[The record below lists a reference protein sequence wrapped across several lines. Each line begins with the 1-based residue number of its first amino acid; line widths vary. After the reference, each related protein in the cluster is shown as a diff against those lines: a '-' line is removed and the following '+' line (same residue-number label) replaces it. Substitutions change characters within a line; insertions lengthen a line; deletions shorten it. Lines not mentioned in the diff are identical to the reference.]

1 MASASRD
8 RRSVALIAG
17 TTAGRGAKRFCRC
30 CRRRSDLKI
39 PMKSS
44 GADREPAGQS
54 RPSSALLRGRLSL
67 AAAVVSVLLTL
78 LLHLAAAASST
89 AYRET
94 HTDDAVV
101 LEGKEQTRDLD
112 KKKLVPKWTKREQIK
127 VVSSKFKFSKFKL
140 NKKNKKMPKCGLQS
154 ASSRCH

>member
-17 TTAGRGAKRFCRC
+17 TAAGRGAKRFCR
-30 CRRRSDLKI
+30 RRRRRRFAPKI

-44 GADREPAGQS
+44 GADRELAG
-54 RPSSALLRGRLSL
+54 RPRPPSALRRGRRSPG
-67 AAAVVSVLLTL
+67 AAVVSVSVWLAL
-78 LLHLAAAASST
+78 LLHLAAAASSA

-101 LEGKEQTRDLD
+101 LEGKVQACDWDE
-112 KKKLVPKWTKREQIK
+112 KN
-127 VVSSKFKFSKFKL
+127 
-140 NKKNKKMPKCGLQS
+140 NKKTSPKVC
-154 ASSRCH
+154 